1 MEAPKLRS
9 MFRNVRTEPR
19 RFAFR
24 SRHLP
29 DVREEW
35 TERKR
40 RVEAEVLG
48 KPLDGGGR
56 GISFRKG
63 KGDEVLSDR
72 AERRRAAIRGARR
85 AALRAALI
93 GAFLCW
99 LAYQGILWLEGS
111 EFANLMN
118 SLQNG

>member
-29 DVREEW
+29 QLKEEW
-35 TERKR
+35 VERKR
-40 RVEAEVLG
+40 RVESEVLG
-48 KPLDGGGR
+48 ETMDGNPR
-56 GISFRKG
+56 GISFRSG
-63 KGDEVLSDR
+63 HPRGVLSDR
-72 AERRRAAIRGARR
+72 DERRKASIQGARR

-93 GAFLCW
+93 GVFLCW
-99 LAYQGILWLEGS
+99 LAYRGMLWLEGS
-111 EFANLMN
+111 EFSDLMKA
-118 SLQNG
+118 LQHG

>member
-48 KPLDGGGR
+48 EPLDGGAR

>member
-29 DVREEW
+29 DAREEW
-35 TERKR
+35 VERKR
-40 RVEAEVLG
+40 RVEAEVFG
-48 KPLDGGGR
+48 EPLDGGPR

-99 LAYQGILWLEGS
+99 LAYRGILWLEGS
-111 EFANLMN
+111 DFANLMN
-118 SLQNG
+118 SLQHG